1 MPFANLMGSLLCREA
16 QKIHEAERKTSE
28 RHLAVL
34 ILSEFNDAHARFLLK
49 KIGQGQATCE
59 WTTIHSTCLR
69 LTVSYRGRT
78 WNIRVPVPE

>member
-16 QKIHEAERKTSE
+16 QKIHEAEQKVSE

-34 ILSEFNDAHARFLLK
+34 ILNEINDLHARFLIK
-49 KIGQGQATCE
+49 KIDQGRATCE
-59 WTTIHSTCLR
+59 WTSIHSTCLR
-69 LTVSYRGRT
+69 LTVIYRGRT